1 MNPRHRTTTNHK
13 LKEQLIYNQVSKN
26 PPWDKLTAL
35 VPGGAWLQ
43 TPTAMAFPA
52 TFNHSRGNLPVPIQ
66 RCQILSR
73 AKFVGKQPSRRKQ
86 LRISKRLLLV
96 VLTLGFSM
104 ASVGIMEDFQGNFW
118 LKTYLLLGALFW
130 GNLLIYL
137 SFYPRWGQKLLQRE
151 QKKSGP
157 ISGPKSRHGQKN

>member
-1 MNPRHRTTTNHK
+1 M
-13 LKEQLIYNQVSKN
+13 
-26 PPWDKLTAL
+26 
-35 VPGGAWLQ
+35 
-43 TPTAMAFPA
+43 
-52 TFNHSRGNLPVPIQ
+52 
-66 RCQILSR
+66 
-73 AKFVGKQPSRRKQ
+73 GKQPSRRKQ

-96 VLTLGFSM
+96 VLTLAFSM

>member
-1 MNPRHRTTTNHK
+1 M
-13 LKEQLIYNQVSKN
+13 
-26 PPWDKLTAL
+26 
-35 VPGGAWLQ
+35 
-43 TPTAMAFPA
+43 
-52 TFNHSRGNLPVPIQ
+52 
-66 RCQILSR
+66 
-73 AKFVGKQPSRRKQ
+73 GKQPSRRKQ

-96 VLTLGFSM
+96 VLTLAFSL

-137 SFYPRWGQKLLQRE
+137 SLYPHWGQRLLGRGG
-151 QKKSGP
+151 KASTS